1 MAPVP
6 IEIAPS
12 RPADVE
18 EGDFLIEFIEDL
30 DAFAEAALPGCGDD
44 NPYN

>member
-6 IEIAPS
+6 VTIAPF
-12 RPADVE
+12 RPIETDE
-18 EGDFLIEFIEDL
+18 EAALIELIEDL
-30 DAFAEAALPGCGDD
+30 DAFAQAALPGCGDD

>member
-6 IEIAPS
+6 VTIAPFHPIES
-12 RPADVE
+12 DEKPV
-18 EGDFLIEFIEDL
+18 LIELIEDL
-30 DAFAEAALPGCGDD
+30 DAFTQAALPGCGDD

>member
-6 IEIAPS
+6 VEITTF
-12 RPADVE
+12 RPTEADE
-18 EGDFLIEFIEDL
+18 EALLIELIEDL
-30 DAFAEAALPGCGDD
+30 DVFAQAALPGCGDD

>member
-6 IEIAPS
+6 IDIAPF
-12 RPADVE
+12 RPFDAE
-18 EGDFLIEFIEDL
+18 EGDFLIEVIEDL
-30 DAFAEAALPGCGDD
+30 NAFAQAALPGCGDD